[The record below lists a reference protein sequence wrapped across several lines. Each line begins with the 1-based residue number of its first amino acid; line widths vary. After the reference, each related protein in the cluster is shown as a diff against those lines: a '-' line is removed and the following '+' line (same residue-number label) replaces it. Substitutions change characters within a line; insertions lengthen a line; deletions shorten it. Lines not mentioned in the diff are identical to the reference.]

1 VKKLRPALGEAGRR
15 EPGLGTG
22 RGGGQ
27 AAWRYS
33 PRSAAPHSAKEYV
46 GCVGTFATGSA
57 PALHYAQESVME
69 FAATQSNL
77 PRVANK
83 VFCCVSHAEK
93 EIMAKVL
100 KLIFGAAIAVA
111 SIATPALAA
120 QKGKPISAH
129 QNGYVTTS
137 SQRSGVYNSVPS
149 RGPSPSCPGLPYC
162 DPATGIS
169 YPRGEPGG
177 AGG

>member
-1 VKKLRPALGEAGRR
+1 MQRIWVVWNVRDRLCIL
-15 EPGLGTG
+15 
-22 RGGGQ
+22 
-27 AAWRYS
+27 
-33 PRSAAPHSAKEYV
+33 
-46 GCVGTFATGSA
+46 
-57 PALHYAQESVME
+57 ALHYAQESVME

-77 PRVANK
+77 LRVDNK
-83 VFCCVSHAEK
+83 ISCCVSHAEK
-93 EIMAKVL
+93 EIMAKLL
-100 KLIFGAAIAVA
+100 KLVFGAAIAAV
-111 SIATPALAA
+111 IATPALAA

-129 QNGYVTTS
+129 QNGYVTPS